1 MDFDLSKPQKL
12 LKETA
17 REFLARECKPERVR
31 ELMETETAHDDKLWQ
46 SIADQGWTGLIIP
59 EEHGGLGLGLVEMAV
74 VAEEMGRA
82 CLPGA
87 FLSTL
92 TASALIERAGSAEQ
106 RAKYLELIAAG
117 ELKATVAFLE
127 EGANWDADAVKLE
140 ATREGGNFSVTG
152 KKLFVP
158 DAGVA
163 DLLICV
169 ARDGDSLS
177 LLPVAREAEGV
188 HVKPMP
194 SMDGTR
200 KVYEVSFEG
209 VTLTEADA
217 LGANGDARG
226 ALGGALEV
234 ATAVLCAEMVGGMG
248 WVLDTTVEYA
258 KTRQQ
263 FGRPIGSFQAVQ
275 HQCAD
280 MLLMTE
286 SARSAA
292 YYAAYAL
299 TVNDPAARGAV
310 SIAKAYCSDAYREV
324 GNRGVQVHG
333 GIGFTWEHD
342 LQLYYKRSKSSETL
356 FGDATFHRERIAR
369 LIVDGNAEVRERTAK
384 TDTETLTAQLQAA
397 EHDAAADVAANAA
410 VSQNRLR

>member
-12 LKETA
+12 LKESA
-17 REFLARECKPERVR
+17 RDFLGRECKPERVR
-31 ELMETETAHDDKLWQ
+31 ELMESETAHDETLWR
-46 SIADQGWTGLIIP
+46 SIADQGWTGLVVP
-59 EEHGGLGLGLVEMAV
+59 EENGGLELGLVEIAAI
-74 VAEEMGRA
+74 AEEMGRA

-92 TASALIERAGSAEQ
+92 TSAALIERAGNPEQ
-106 RAKYLELIAAG
+106 RAKYLEPIAAG
-117 ELKATVAFLE
+117 ELKATIAILE
-127 EGANWDADAVKLE
+127 DGASWDLNSIKLPAVRN
-140 ATREGGNFSVTG
+140 RETFQLSG

-169 ARDGDSLS
+169 ARDGGNGLV
-177 LLPVAREAEGV
+177 LLPIERGAEGV
-188 HVKPMP
+188 AVKPMP

-200 KVYEVSFEG
+200 KLYELAFED
-209 VTLTEADA
+209 VTVAEQEV
-217 LGANGDARG
+217 LGADGDSRG
-226 ALGGALEV
+226 ALRGALEV
-234 ATAVLCAEMVGGMG
+234 GCLALCAEMVGGMQRL
-248 WVLDTTVEYA
+248 LDMTVEYA

-263 FGRPIGSFQAVQ
+263 FGRVIGSFQAVQ

-286 SARSAA
+286 GARSAT
-292 YYAAYAL
+292 YYAAWAL
-299 TVNDPAARGAV
+299 TENDPSASIAV

-324 GNRGVQVHG
+324 GNRGIQVHG

-342 LQLYYKRSKSSETL
+342 LHLYYKRSKSSETL

-369 LIVDGNAEVRERTAK
+369 SIVDGN
-384 TDTETLTAQLQAA
+384 
-397 EHDAAADVAANAA
+397 
-410 VSQNRLR
+410 S

>member
-17 REFLARECKPERVR
+17 RGFLARECGPQRVR
-31 ELMETETAHDDKLWQ
+31 SLMETATAHDDKLWQ
-46 SIADQGWTGLIIP
+46 AMADQGWTGLSIP
-59 EEHGGLGLGLVEMAV
+59 EDNGGLGLGLVEMAV

-82 CLPGA
+82 CLPGPFIA
-87 FLSTL
+87 TL
-92 TASALIERAGSAEQ
+92 AAAALIERAGNAAQ
-106 RAKYLELIAAG
+106 RARYLESIAAG
-117 ELKATVAFLE
+117 ELKATIALLE
-127 EGANWDADAVKLE
+127 ESASWDTDAVKLE
-140 ATREGGNFSVTG
+140 ARREGGQFSLTG
-152 KKLFVP
+152 RKLFVS
-158 DAGVA
+158 DASVA

-169 ARDGDSLS
+169 ARAGDGLS
-177 LLPVAREAEGV
+177 LLPVERGAEGLRIN
-188 HVKPMP
+188 PMP

-200 KVYEVSFEG
+200 KLYEVGFEG
-209 VTLTEADA
+209 VTVAEADA
-217 LGANGDARG
+217 LTADGDAGRALRG
-226 ALGGALEV
+226 ALEAGCA
-234 ATAVLCAEMVGGMG
+234 ALCAEMVGGMQ

-263 FGRPIGSFQAVQ
+263 FGRAIGSFQAVQ

-292 YYAAYAL
+292 YYAAWAL
-299 TVNDPAARGAV
+299 TENDPQASLAV

-324 GNRGVQVHG
+324 ANRGVQVHG

-369 LIVDGNAEVRERTAK
+369 IVVDESNAISDRTAK
-384 TDTETLTAQLQAA
+384 ADRKAVVAA
-397 EHDAAADVAANAA
+397 E
-410 VSQNRLR
+410 

>member
-12 LKETA
+12 LKDSA
-17 REFLARECKPERVR
+17 RAFLARECKASRVR
-31 ELMETETAHDDKLWQ
+31 ELMDTDTAHDKQLWQ
-46 SIADQGWTGLIIP
+46 AMAEQGWTGLVIP
-59 EEHGGLGLGLVEMAV
+59 EEHGGLGLGLVEMAA

-87 FLSTL
+87 FLSTF
-92 TASALIERAGSAEQ
+92 TAAALIERAGSAAQ
-106 RAKYLELIAAG
+106 RAKYLEPIARG
-117 ELKATVAFLE
+117 ELKATVALLE
-127 EGANWDADAVKLE
+127 EGANWDLNAVKLK
-140 ATREGGNFSVTG
+140 ANREDGRFLVTG

-158 DAGVA
+158 DSGVA
-163 DLLICV
+163 DLLVCV
-169 ARDGDSLS
+169 ARDRDSFA
-177 LLPVAREAEGV
+177 LLPIECDADGLNIKA
-188 HVKPMP
+188 MP
-194 SMDGTR
+194 SMDETR
-200 KVYEVSFEG
+200 KLYEVVLEG
-209 VTLTEADA
+209 VSVAEADA
-217 LGANGDARG
+217 LGADGDAGG
-226 ALGGALEV
+226 ALHGALEV
-234 ATAVLCAEMVGGMG
+234 ATVLLCAEIVGGMQ

-263 FGRPIGSFQAVQ
+263 FGRSIGSFQAVQ

-292 YYAAYAL
+292 YYAAWAL
-299 TVNDPAARGAV
+299 TEGDPAASGAV

-324 GNRGVQVHG
+324 ANRGVQVHG

-369 LIVDGNAEVRERTAK
+369 LIVDGAK
-384 TDTETLTAQLQAA
+384 
-397 EHDAAADVAANAA
+397 
-410 VSQNRLR
+410 

>member
-12 LKETA
+12 LKNSA
-17 REFLARECKPERVR
+17 REFLSRECQAKRVR
-31 ELMETETAHDDKLWQ
+31 ELMETETAHDDRLWQ
-46 SIADQGWTGLIIP
+46 AIADQGWTGLLIP
-59 EEHGGLGLGLVEMAV
+59 EEHGGLGLGLVELAA

-92 TASALIERAGSAEQ
+92 TAAALIERAGNREQ
-106 RAKYLELIAAG
+106 RAKYLEPIAAG
-117 ELKATVAFLE
+117 ELKATIALLE
-127 EGANWDADAVKLE
+127 EGASWDVDSVQLE
-140 ATREGGNFSVTG
+140 ATCGDGNFRITG
-152 KKLFVP
+152 RKLFVP
-158 DAGVA
+158 DADVS
-163 DLLICV
+163 DILICV
-169 ARDGDSLS
+169 ARDGDSLA
-177 LLPVAREAEGV
+177 LLPIERGADGLS
-188 HVKPMP
+188 VKPMLT
-194 SMDGTR
+194 MDGTR
-200 KVYEVSFEG
+200 KVYEVALEG
-209 VTLTEADA
+209 VSVSEADA
-217 LGANGDARG
+217 LGADGDARG
-226 ALGGALEV
+226 ALSGALEV
-234 ATAVLCAEMVGGMG
+234 ATTALCAEMTGGMQ

-263 FGRPIGSFQAVQ
+263 FGRAIGSFQAVQ

-292 YYAAYAL
+292 YYAAWTL
-299 TVNDPAARGAV
+299 TENDRAASVAV

-369 LIVDGNAEVRERTAK
+369 LIVDGNI
-384 TDTETLTAQLQAA
+384 
-397 EHDAAADVAANAA
+397 
-410 VSQNRLR
+410 

>member
-12 LKETA
+12 LKDSA
-17 REFLARECKPERVR
+17 RDFLARECQPARVR
-31 ELMETETAHDDKLWQ
+31 ELMTTGTAHDEQLWQ
-46 SIADQGWTGLIIP
+46 AIADQGWTGLAVP
-59 EEHGGLGLGLVEMAV
+59 EEHSGLGLGLVEMAV
-74 VAEEMGRA
+74 IAEEMGRA

-92 TASALIERAGSAEQ
+92 FAAALIERAGNAEQ
-106 RAKYLELIAAG
+106 RARYLEPIAAG
-117 ELKATVAFLE
+117 TLKATVALLE
-127 EGANWDADAVKLE
+127 TGVNWDAEAVKLE
-140 ATREGGNFSVTG
+140 AVHGDGNFSLTG

-158 DAGVA
+158 DADVA

-169 ARDGDSLS
+169 ARDGDSLA
-177 LLPVAREAEGV
+177 LLPIERGADGLNIKA
-188 HVKPMP
+188 MP

-200 KVYEVSFEG
+200 KVYEVAFDG
-209 VTLTEADA
+209 VTVAKANA
-217 LGANGDARG
+217 LGADGDTSG
-226 ALGGALEV
+226 ALQGALEV
-234 ATAVLCAEMVGGMG
+234 ATVALCAEMVGGMQ
-248 WVLDTTVEYA
+248 WLLDTTVEYA

-263 FGRPIGSFQAVQ
+263 FGRVIGSFQAVQ

-292 YYAAYAL
+292 YYAAWAL
-299 TVNDPAARGAV
+299 TEGDPAASGAV

-369 LIVDGNAEVRERTAK
+369 LIVDGSATKSEAM
-384 TDTETLTAQLQAA
+384 A
-397 EHDAAADVAANAA
+397 
-410 VSQNRLR
+410 